1 MFETERC
8 YINTLREPD
17 YIEVKELY
25 ENEEVRKYLGGIR
38 SENSFKEVFEE
49 MLNSAGEG
57 SYYWIVRDKYSD
69 KFVGLVS
76 LDPHHEGV
84 HLEISYQFLPNWW
97 GKGYAKEV
105 VTWIVNYALNELKQS
120 KVLAE
125 TQTANKS
132 SCILLE
138 KIGMKLERKVN
149 RFGAE
154 QAIYSIESYY
164 FN

>member
-1 MFETERC
+1 MFESERC
-8 YINTLREPD
+8 FINTLEARD
-17 YIEVKELY
+17 YKEMKELY
-25 ENEEVRKYLGGIR
+25 ENQEVRKFLGGVR
-38 SENSFKEVFEE
+38 NENSIKEVFEE

-57 SYYWIVRDKYSD
+57 SYYWTVRDKYSNN
-69 KFVGLVS
+69 FVGLVS

-84 HLEISYQFLPNWW
+84 HLEVSYQFLPNWW
-97 GKGYAKEV
+97 GKGFAKEV

-154 QAIYSIESYY
+154 QAIFSIESYK
-164 FN
+164 F

>member
-1 MFETERC
+1 MVETERC
-8 YINTLREPD
+8 FINTLGARD
-17 YIEVKELY
+17 YKEVKELY
-25 ENEEVRKYLGGIR
+25 ENQEVRKYLGGIR
-38 SENSFKEVFEE
+38 SGNSFREVFEE
-49 MLNSAGEG
+49 MINSAGG
-57 SYYWIVRDKYSD
+57 DSYYWTVRDKHSD

-84 HLEISYQFLPNWW
+84 HLEVSYQLLPNWW

-138 KIGMKLERKVN
+138 KVGMKFERKVN

-154 QAIYSIESYY
+154 QAIYSIESYN
-164 FN
+164 F